1 MGGIGVELARSLAEY
16 VLSVQYQRLDS
27 RTAKEMKARIIDA
40 LGCAIGACAEE
51 PVTIAR
57 RAVAGLRG
65 TGVSTLLGTRSRT
78 TPELATF
85 VNGLMIRYFDFNDT
99 YLSKEPAHPSD
110 NLAPCFAVA
119 ESEAAQGKEVI
130 AAAVAA
136 YEIQCRLCDAAD
148 IRHRGWDHV
157 NYGLV
162 SSSLAASKLMGLDRR
177 EATESVN
184 IALSGHIAM
193 RQVRAGE
200 LSMWKG
206 ASFSNAARNGVFAA
220 LLAREGMTGPSP
232 IFEGEMGFF
241 KQVSGKFS
249 LDVREFGGRRR
260 TYKVNETYIKYW
272 PAEYHAQSAIWAA
285 LEVRK
290 HVDDLGAVTSV
301 LAETHEAGFNI
312 LGKDRE
318 KWTPK
323 TKETAD
329 HSLPYIV
336 GMALLHGTVDNSSY
350 SIRNLTDP
358 RNLCFIR
365 KIKVVEDPE
374 FTALYPA
381 NGIANRITVTEPGG
395 REVTAQVVVPRGHP
409 LNPMTKADIEAKFL
423 RLTRKRLGE
432 GRAREALMRLWD
444 LEKERNL
451 GTVLGLLSV
460 DKGSKA

>member
-1 MGGIGVELARSLAEY
+1 MGVELARSLAEY
-16 VLSVQYQRLDS
+16 ALSVQYQRLDS
-27 RTAKEMKARIIDA
+27 RTVNEMKARIVDA
-40 LGCAIGACAEE
+40 LGCAIGADGEV
-51 PVTIAR
+51 PVAIAR
-57 RAVAGLRG
+57 RTVAGLRG
-65 TGVSTLLGTRSRT
+65 TGTSTLLGTRART

-85 VNGLMIRYFDFNDT
+85 VNGLMIRYLDFNDT

-110 NLAPCFAVA
+110 NLAPCFAMA
-119 ESEAAQGKEVI
+119 ESEAAPGKEMI

-148 IRHRGWDHV
+148 IRHKGWDHV

-162 SSSLAASKLMGLDRR
+162 SSCLAAAKLIGLDKRR
-177 EATESVN
+177 ATESVN
-184 IALSGHIAM
+184 IALGGHIAM

-241 KQVSGKFS
+241 RQVSGKFS
-249 LDVREFGGRRR
+249 LDVRRFGGRRGN
-260 TYKVNETYIKYW
+260 YKVNETYIKYW

-285 LEVRK
+285 LEVRR
-290 HVDDLGAVTSV
+290 HVKDLGDITSV
-301 LAETHEAGFNI
+301 LVETHEAGFNI

-318 KWTPK
+318 KWMPK

-336 GMALLHGTVDNSSY
+336 GMALLHGTVDNSTY
-350 SIRNLTDP
+350 SARNLTDP
-358 RNLCFIR
+358 KNLSFVR
-365 KIKVVEDPE
+365 KISVVEDPE

-381 NGIANRITVTEPGG
+381 KGIANRVTVTEPGW
-395 REVTAQVVVPRGHP
+395 RETEAQVIVPKGHP
-409 LNPMTKADIEAKFL
+409 LNPMTKVDIEAKFL
-423 RLTRKRLGE
+423 RLTGERLGE
-432 GRAREALMRLWD
+432 GRAREALSRLWN
-444 LEKERNL
+444 LEKERDL
-451 GTVLGLLSV
+451 GGVLGLLSV